1 MTDEPKQPDGAP
13 AADQP
18 PVPEPAEPSEPVA
31 AAPVETTATA
41 AASPGPTLDQPWARI
56 ARSVNP
62 AMVVALIA
70 LLLGVWQWNTAQRDA
85 AKLQTDLARRV
96 AEMDTTTKET
106 RLIADQVRNTV
117 RDLESRLGLMEARL
131 IETQN
136 QRIALESLYQELARN
151 RDEWVL
157 AEIEQILIT
166 ANQQL
171 QLAGNVRS
179 AIIAL
184 EAADKRLAQADRP
197 GLLALRR
204 VINRDIEKLKATPD
218 ADVPGLALKLDNL
231 IAGIDGFPLAGDHRP
246 SGVAGSRARDGDTSA
261 RLSREI
267 WQDMK
272 DLLRIRV
279 AESRD
284 VPLLAPEQAY
294 FVRENLKLKLLSAR
308 IALLGRDEP
317 SFRADMK
324 VAADWL
330 GQYFDTAQKPVT
342 NAQRVM
348 KQFANAELAIQLP
361 DIGDSLQAVRTHGT
375 GRGAGMR

>member
-1 MTDEPKQPDGAP
+1 MTEEPQTPDTPAAAPPTAATPAASASAP
-13 AADQP
+13 AAA
-18 PVPEPAEPSEPVA
+18 PAE
-31 AAPVETTATA
+31 
-41 AASPGPTLDQPWARI
+41 QPWTRI
-56 ARSVNP
+56 ARSLSP
-62 AMVVALIA
+62 AMVVAVIA
-70 LLLGVWQWNTAQRDA
+70 LLLGVWQWSTAQRDA
-85 AKLQTDLARRV
+85 TRLQTDLARRL
-96 AEMDTTTKET
+96 AEMETSSKET

-117 RDLESRLGLMEARL
+117 RDLESRSGLMEARL

-136 QRIALESLYQELARN
+136 QRIALETLYQELARN

-171 QLAGNVRS
+171 QLAGNVGS

-204 VINRDIEKLKATPD
+204 VINRDLERLKSTTS

-231 IAGIDGFPLAGDHRP
+231 IAAIDGFPLAADQRP
-246 SGVAGSRARDGDTSA
+246 SAVATSRSRDGDTSA
-261 RLSREI
+261 RLTREI
-267 WQDMK
+267 WQDVK

-279 AESRD
+279 ADGRD

-308 IALLGRDEP
+308 IALLGRDEL
-317 SFRADMK
+317 SFRTDMK
-324 VAADWL
+324 VASQWL
-330 GQYFDTAQKPVT
+330 GQYFDTTQKPVA
-342 NAQRVM
+342 NAQGLMR
-348 KQFANAELAIQLP
+348 QFSNAELAIQLP
-361 DIGDSLQAVRTHGT
+361 DIGDSLQAVRSH
-375 GRGAGMR
+375 GAGRAGGVR

>member
-1 MTDEPKQPDGAP
+1 MSEEPQSPATAQAEAPAPEAVPSAPAP
-13 AADQP
+13 AAPQ
-18 PVPEPAEPSEPVA
+18 
-31 AAPVETTATA
+31 AAPTA
-41 AASPGPTLDQPWARI
+41 QQWARI

-62 AMVVALIA
+62 AMVVAIVA
-70 LLLGVWQWNTAQRDA
+70 LLLGVWQWSTAQRDA
-85 AKLQTDLARRV
+85 TRLQTDLARRL
-96 AEMDTTTKET
+96 AEMETSSKET

-136 QRIALESLYQELARN
+136 QRVALETLYQELARN

-204 VINRDIEKLKATPD
+204 VINRDVEKLKSTPS
-218 ADVPGLALKLDNL
+218 ADVPGLTLKLDNL
-231 IAGIDGFPLAGDHRP
+231 IAGIDGFPLAADQRP
-246 SGVAGSRARDGDTSA
+246 NAVATSRIREGDTSA

-267 WQDMK
+267 WQDVK

-279 AESRD
+279 ADSRD

-308 IALLGRDEP
+308 IALLGRDEAT
-317 SFRADMK
+317 FRADMK
-324 VAADWL
+324 VAAQWL
-330 GQYFDTAQKPVT
+330 GQYFDTTQKPVA
-342 NAQRVM
+342 NAQGVM

-361 DIGDSLQAVRTHGT
+361 DIGDSLQAVRTHNT
-375 GRGAGMR
+375 GRGSGMR